1 MGRLLAMCGK
11 EIAPPVRWSPSEWA
25 DQRRFLS
32 QESAA
37 EPGKWRTDRAPYQ
50 RGIMDSVVEPGL
62 KEVVVMSSA
71 QVGKTSIQECIL
83 GYFID
88 LKPCPILW
96 VAPTLEMAETTSKDR
111 LAPMFRD
118 SPCFRGKV
126 KDPRSRDSGN
136 TLLRKGFPGGQLTL
150 AGANSP
156 SSLASRPI
164 QILIAD
170 EVDRFP
176 LSAGSEGDPVS
187 LAKKRCTTFWNS
199 LAILVS
205 TPTIKDQ
212 SRIEKAWKQSDQRH
226 YLVDCPHCGFEQD
239 LIWENLRYDGKG
251 TPVHNVDTV
260 AYFCASCGTAIA
272 ESSKAEMLRTGRWQ
286 ATAKSEGIAGF
297 HLNEL
302 YSPWSSW
309 RDVALNYEAAR
320 EDPNQYKV
328 WFNTSLGLAI
338 EDDNKERLDWEI
350 LVPRRDEADYS
361 QHQIPEGVLLLTA
374 GVDVQADRLECS
386 LYGWGEGEEWW
397 LICHNV
403 FFGDPIE
410 PDAWE
415 SLEAFLDKIYPH
427 PLGGTIKCKL
437 TCVDSGFL
445 APEVYRE
452 CLKRRSW
459 TVVKGRS
466 GDKQI
471 VSAPSLQDVTI
482 AGRKLKKGV
491 KLHLVGV
498 DQVKSVLL
506 NRAKFQK
513 VGPRYLHLPADIEDT
528 WLEGFLSSEVQVKKH
543 RGGNVFYVWEKVPGA
558 KRNEP
563 LDTTV
568 YAFAAAHLCGLTR
581 MDWKKLKR
589 QVTIKSAVTPVPEVP
604 VVATESEPVIAKK
617 PGRYP
622 KKSGQNWA
630 KNW

>member
-1 MGRLLAMCGK
+1 MGRLIARCSQA
-11 EIAPPVRWSPSEWA
+11 IAPPIRWLPSEWA
-25 DQRRFLS
+25 DNRRFLS

-50 RGIMDSVVEPGL
+50 RGIMNSVAEPGL
-62 KEVVVMSSA
+62 REVVVMSSA
-71 QVGKTSIQECIL
+71 QVGKTSIQENVL

-118 SPCFRGKV
+118 SPCFRDKI
-126 KDPRSRDSGN
+126 KDPRSRDSDN

-156 SSLASRPI
+156 ASLASRPI
-164 QILIAD
+164 QVLIAD

-176 LSAGSEGDPVS
+176 FSAGTEGDPVS
-187 LAKKRCTTFWNS
+187 LSRKRTTTFWNS
-199 LAILVS
+199 LVIMVS
-205 TPTIKDQ
+205 TPTIKGQ
-212 SRIEKAWKQSDQRH
+212 SRIEKAWGQSDQRH
-226 YLVDCPHCGFEQD
+226 YLVPCPHCGFEQA
-239 LIWENLRYDGKG
+239 LVWENLRYTGKG
-251 TPVHNVDTV
+251 TEKYDLEGL
-260 AYFCASCGTAIA
+260 AYFCGSCGSAIH
-272 ESSKAEMLRTGRWQ
+272 ESHKAEMLRKGRWQ

-328 WFNTSLGLAI
+328 WYNTSLGLPI
-338 EDDNKERLDWEI
+338 EDDNREKLDWEI
-350 LVPRRDEADYS
+350 LVPRREESDYS
-361 QHQIPEGVLLLTA
+361 QGQIPEGVLLLTA

-386 LYGWGEGEEWW
+386 VYGWGEGEEWW
-397 LICHNV
+397 LISHSV
-403 FFGDPIE
+403 FFGDPID
-410 PDAWE
+410 PDPWQ
-415 SLEAFLDKIYPH
+415 SLDDFLETVYPH
-427 PLGGTIKCKL
+427 PLGGTIKVKL
-437 TCVDSGFL
+437 ACVDSGFL

-452 CLKRRSW
+452 CLKRRTW
-459 TVVKGRS
+459 AVVKGRS

-471 VSAPSLQDVTI
+471 VSAPSYQEVTLN
-482 AGRKLKKGV
+482 GRKLKKGV

-498 DQVKSVLL
+498 DQCKSVLL

-513 VGPRYLHLPADIEDT
+513 PGPRYLHLPADIENT
-528 WLEGFLSSEVQVKKH
+528 WLEGFLSSETQIKKH
-543 RGGNVFYVWEKVPGA
+543 RSGSVFYVWEKVPGA

-568 YAFAAAHLCGLTR
+568 YAYAAAHLCGLTR
-581 MDWKKLKR
+581 LDWKKLRKQLTVSTVEPLAPPAPEPEHPPSKR
-589 QVTIKSAVTPVPEVP
+589 P
-604 VVATESEPVIAKK
+604 
-617 PGRYP
+617 RFP
-622 KKSGQNWA
+622 KTGPGQNWA